1 MSFFTLEALPA
12 RYGDCLL
19 LHYGTREAPGLV
31 LIDGGPSQVW
41 GPFLKPRLENLRR
54 KRGDSFK
61 IDLLMVSHIDDDHVL
76 GITDFTKEWVA
87 RHTAG
92 GKWDFPVRQFWHNS
106 FERVSNEEN
115 VGAVTA
121 SVTASVGVKTLVD
134 VDREEEDDD
143 PDAEQRRAAR
153 LVLASVANGK
163 KLRDDIATLGMK
175 TFTNVGF
182 GGLVRPGVAGKV
194 PVKFGPELTF
204 HIAGPLPKQ
213 LEALQKKFAQDLAKM
228 DDKSTL
234 AAFSDTSVPNLSSIV
249 VLARAGG
256 KSMLLTGDARGDY
269 LLDGLEQEKLLDAD
283 GKLHVDILKLPHHG
297 SDRNVDPSFFE
308 KVTAEHYVASADG
321 TFVNPDRATL
331 EMIIDARGK
340 AAAFTLHLTYPVAD
354 IDAQRQREWKAD
366 QASEVKKREKRI
378 ADGRKPTNVREDWDE
393 DKHGLATLFAAKK
406 AQGYA
411 FEVAA
416 PATAGPGARI
426 DLLDPIDF

>member
-1 MSFFTLEALPA
+1 MSYFTLEAVPA

-19 LHYGTREAPGLV
+19 LHYGANEDPRLI

-41 GPFLKPRLENLRR
+41 VPFLKPRLEKIRQ
-54 KRGDSFK
+54 KHGQSFE

-76 GITDFTKEWVA
+76 GITDFTKEWVPV
-87 RHTAG
+87 HTSG
-92 GKWDFPVRQFWHNS
+92 GKWPYPVRQFWHNS

-121 SVTASVGVKTLVD
+121 SVTASVGANFLTE

-143 PDAEQRRAAR
+143 PEAEQRRAAR
-153 LVLASVANGK
+153 HVLASVANGK
-163 KLRDDIATLGMK
+163 KLRDDIVTLGKK

-194 PVKFGPELTF
+194 PVKFGPDLTF

-213 LEALQKKFAQDLAKM
+213 LEALQKKFAQDLPKGDEAA
-228 DDKSTL
+228 L

-249 VLARAGG
+249 VLARFGG

-269 LLDGLEQEKLLDAD
+269 VLEGLKQEKLLDAD

-308 KVTAEHYVASADG
+308 KITADHYVASADG
-321 TFVNPDRATL
+321 TFINPDRPTL

-340 AAAFTLHLTYPVAD
+340 DAKFTIHLTYPVAD
-354 IDAQRQREWKAD
+354 IDKQRHKEWDAG
-366 QASEVKKREKRI
+366 QASDVKKRDKRI
-378 ADGRKPTNVREDWDE
+378 ADGKKPTAVREDWDE
-393 DKHGLATLFAAKK
+393 AKHGLGTLFAARED
-406 AQGYA
+406 AGFA
-411 FEVAA
+411 FKVSA
-416 PATAGPGARI
+416 PASAGPGARI
-426 DLLDPIDF
+426 DLLDPVDF